1 VLNIDIGHSVTYPFE
16 DRNWSTKL
24 IVFLI
29 LGFIPGLN
37 LIMWVGY
44 AMSIARNMARG
55 EQFPLPAW
63 DSWSDI
69 AVRGLLA
76 ITATGLYFG
85 PAIVLTGCLLL
96 ASWVLGERG
105 AGLFWSVRCIGLGLA
120 AVYGLL
126 VGYVMG
132 SGHLRFILADQFYH
146 YLDVGGRFR
155 DLRSQPGLFG
165 TLFMYLAALT
175 FLVLLLALVAAGL
188 FLFVLSMIATTG
200 GLVSLIL
207 VILLALAL
215 LGFLAIVTMAFLAGG
230 YILGAAGLAVSKR

>member
-1 VLNIDIGHSVTYPFE
+1 MNIDIGHSVTYPFE
-16 DRNWSTKL
+16 DPNWSTKL

-37 LIMWVGY
+37 IIMWAGY

-69 AVRGLLA
+69 AVRGLLT

-85 PAIVLTGCLLL
+85 PAIIIIGCLLL
-96 ASWVLGERG
+96 ASWLLGDRS
-105 AGLFWSVRCIGLGLA
+105 AGLFWSLRCVGLTLA
-120 AVYGLL
+120 VGYGLL
-126 VGYVMG
+126 VGYVIG

-155 DLRSQPGLFG
+155 DLRSRPGLFG
-165 TLFMYLAALT
+165 MLFMYQAALT
-175 FLVLLLALVAAGL
+175 FLLLLLAAVAAGL

-200 GLVSLIL
+200 GFVSFIL

-215 LGFLAIVTMAFLAGG
+215 LGFLAVVTMAFLAGG
-230 YILGAAGLAVSKR
+230 YILGEAGLLVSKR